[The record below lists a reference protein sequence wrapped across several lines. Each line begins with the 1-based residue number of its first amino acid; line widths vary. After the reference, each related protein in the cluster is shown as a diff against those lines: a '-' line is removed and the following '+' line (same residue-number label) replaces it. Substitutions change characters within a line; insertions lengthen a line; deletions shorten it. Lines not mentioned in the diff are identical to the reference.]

1 MALKGRTWNASCFGR
16 NCKTIIMCTVMSL
29 ESSLISLKVMSGC
42 FDFQFA
48 IGSLMDDY
56 LGKCCFLFLEPHR
69 NNLCCYG
76 INDGVGKK
84 CLHVAKILSQMLLLW
99 SRKPTD
105 IYHLP
110 FLQVLSVDKAEHF
123 SQFSLPLELLFSTRE
138 TSINQSRFWVNLSD
152 LSNKRS
158 SKCLWIPHCT

>member
-1 MALKGRTWNASCFGR
+1 MLLWNKWWCW
-16 NCKTIIMCTVMSL
+16 
-29 ESSLISLKVMSGC
+29 
-42 FDFQFA
+42 Q
-48 IGSLMDDY
+48 
-56 LGKCCFLFLEPHR
+56 
-69 NNLCCYG
+69 
-76 INDGVGKK
+76 K

-138 TSINQSRFWVNLSD
+138 TSINQSINQDFEWTFQIYLTRDLQSVYGYHTVHNYVLITQAKEEFSWVLIVLHLLNFLYRNNGSVASVFVAK
-152 LSNKRS
+152 LVVFEIHMVNG
-158 SKCLWIPHCT
+158 LVLLNTLILEMQLV